1 MVEWTRELGPR
12 TGQETGWQSKHLII
26 CLASILRNIWTEV
39 RFITS
44 LRACKIVLTYFHLW
58 VFEPSIL
65 NQALIEIKRDSKWKK
80 SKQTNHRRQ

>member
-1 MVEWTRELGPR
+1 MGAGARTEDR
-12 TGQETGWQSKHLII
+12 TGKCVEDKTTFIYLSV
-26 CLASILRNIWTEV
+26 ASISRNIRTEV

-65 NQALIEIKRDSKWKK
+65 NRALIENKRDSKRKNR
-80 SKQTNHRRQ
+80 SKQITGAIV